1 MIHNIPLGNRAKT
14 RISKEE
20 YGERILAIENGE
32 NVESEDETDEE
43 DDDIT
48 EEKGKNEKKQD
59 EQTIMSEEFLGGD
72 SFIHNQQGEEKD
84 EVETFEA
91 HKVQNVIRENNVFG
105 NQHSVVTHMNGNLNC
120 SGDPVRI
127 ESRYIRHCIGQD
139 L

>member
-1 MIHNIPLGNRAKT
+1 MQFGTARMIHNIPLGNRAKT

-20 YGERILAIENGE
+20 YGERIQAIENGE

-43 DDDIT
+43 VDDIP
-48 EEKGKNEKKQD
+48 EEKGK
-59 EQTIMSEEFLGGD
+59 MREEFLGGD
-72 SFIHNQQGEEKD
+72 SFIHKQQGEEKD

-105 NQHSVVTHMNGNLNC
+105 NQHSVVTHMNENLNC

-127 ESRYIRHCIGQD
+127 EGRCIRHCIGQD